1 MRKFE
6 YASDVK
12 DFLNMDNMAKEIQK
26 TVESRGRDGWRL
38 IQTDAVIDSN
48 NTKTY
53 WLYWERE
60 IIER

>member
-1 MRKFE
+1 
-6 YASDVK
+6 
-12 DFLNMDNMAKEIQK
+12 MDNMAKEIQK